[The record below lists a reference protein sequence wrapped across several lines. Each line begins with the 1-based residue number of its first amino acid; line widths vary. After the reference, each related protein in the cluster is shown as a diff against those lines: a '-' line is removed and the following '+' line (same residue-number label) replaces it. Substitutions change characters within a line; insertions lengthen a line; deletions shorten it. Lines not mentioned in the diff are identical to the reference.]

1 MAQVCLCYDHQ
12 ESFFTSAAR
21 LMRTGKSN
29 LMDAICFVLGIKAR
43 DLRGAQ
49 LRVCPAGLH
58 SACFVPVD
66 HVRLVC

>member
-1 MAQVCLCYDHQ
+1 
-12 ESFFTSAAR
+12 
-21 LMRTGKSN
+21 MRTGKSN